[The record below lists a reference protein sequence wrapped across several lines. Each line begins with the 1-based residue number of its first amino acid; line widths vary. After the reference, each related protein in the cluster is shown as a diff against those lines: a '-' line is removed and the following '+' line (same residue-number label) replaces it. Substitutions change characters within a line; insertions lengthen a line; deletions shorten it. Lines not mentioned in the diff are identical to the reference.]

1 MILAVAMLTALVA
14 FFVWVEG
21 FCTTTQSTLMCRV
34 IFAILLMFAC
44 YNIYSHQG
52 VYWKW

>member
-1 MILAVAMLTALVA
+1 MILSVVMLLALLA
-14 FFVWVEG
+14 FFVLVEG
-21 FCTTTQSTLMCRV
+21 FCTTTQATLMCRV

-44 YNIYSHQG
+44 YDIYSHQG